1 MSKISRNKF
10 AGKIFVGL
18 TVIILAIAAAVSAFI
33 NGQTKA
39 CKKYFSAMASGDL
52 TVLSKAMENTE
63 GYGTKDAFSQTRK
76 AYFRSLPQFA
86 ELSDTDIVSANVKV
100 KNHIM
105 LENPD
110 LWKCTAEVDYYSN
123 GSSISETNIVSLYYK
138 GGKWF
143 ISDVSIE

>member
-1 MSKISRNKF
+1 MSKTSRNKF

-18 TVIILAIAAAVSAFI
+18 TVIILAMAVAVSAFI

-52 TVLSKAMENTE
+52 TVLSKALESTE
-63 GYGTKDAFSQTRK
+63 SFGSRDDFSQTRK
-76 AYFRSLPQFA
+76 AYFRSLPEFA
-86 ELSDTDIVSANVKV
+86 ELSDTDIVSANVNV

-105 LENPD
+105 LDSPD
-110 LWKCTAEVDYYSN
+110 RWKCTAEVDYYSN